1 MIKIPHTTAFEE
13 YYAAAWKAQNEIDMK
28 TNPRIFANVKENKG
42 TSSPRRKQLSKPAMT
57 VNNLLKHGM
66 EREDIAKALQMDEVD
81 VIILINRFDLPR
93 EDETQPR
100 TRPRKGK

>member
-1 MIKIPHTTAFEE
+1 M
-13 YYAAAWKAQNEIDMK
+13 Q
-28 TNPRIFANVKENKG
+28 TNPRIFANVQENKG
-42 TSSPRRKQLSKPAMT
+42 TSSPKQKQLSKPAMT

-66 EREDIAKALQMDEVD
+66 ERGDVAKALHMDEVD